1 MGAGLIDW
9 GALLPPPV
17 CADTPER
24 EPISPETGEI
34 SPTWGK
40 DDGIEGKCRSASNAA
55 LQDFSPISPISP
67 EKMGKVRKEADT
79 GGGGGQE
86 MGCARRMNLGD
97 LITCRECRN
106 LAVECEP
113 PACRIASLKPGAL
126 VRAVPGYR
134 PVMIPQRCRG
144 FMPLA
149 DELDQRLGVVRWPG
163 V

>member
-17 CADTPER
+17 AADTPQQ

-40 DDGIEGKCRSASNAA
+40 DDGIEGKGRSASNAA
-55 LQDFSPISPISP
+55 LQDSSPISP

-86 MGCARRMNLGD
+86 MGRARRMDHGD

-113 PACRIASLKPGAL
+113 PACRISAL

-134 PVMIPQRCRG
+134 PVPIPQRCRG
-144 FMPLA
+144 FMPLV
-149 DELDQRLGVVRWPG
+149 DELDQPPGVVRWPG